1 MERLDFI
8 FRRVSVRKFQTKD
21 VDDSTISLILEAG
34 NAAPSACNL
43 QARDFVVV
51 RDKKTKA
58 ALSEAAGEQTSIVE
72 APVVIISCANHTRS
86 MDQGA
91 HGRFCAEI
99 DAAVAAENM
108 FLAASSLG
116 LGAVWVGGFDEKEVA
131 SLLSIPVRP
140 IAILPVGYPAEEPAK
155 KERYPIE
162 MLTHHEKW

>member
-1 MERLDFI
+1 MEKLDFI
-8 FRRVSVRKFQTKD
+8 FKRMSVRKFQCRD
-21 VDDSTISLILEAG
+21 VDDKTVSLILEAG
-34 NAAPSACNL
+34 NAAPSARNL

-51 RDKKTKA
+51 RDKKTKE
-58 ALSEAAGEQTSIVE
+58 ALSRAAGGQTSIVE

-86 MDQGA
+86 KDQGA

-116 LGAVWVGGFDEKEVA
+116 LGAVWIGGFDEKEVA

-140 IAILPVGYPAEEPAK
+140 IAILPIGYPAEEPTK

-162 MLTHHEKW
+162 TLTHHEKW